1 MPLGE
6 RSVGQS
12 GAGLLLDVRSPRRE
26 RATGSAAP
34 LQRGETAVTD
44 LSVEV
49 VQTSSL
55 GDRSYLAHDGQV
67 AVVIDPQRDID
78 RILALAGSLGVRIT
92 HVAETHLHN
101 DYVSGGLA
109 LAKLTGAAYLVAA
122 DDHVA
127 FDRRAVTDGDEIT
140 ISRRMRVRVVA
151 TPGHTFHHLS
161 YVLDDTGGPIG
172 VFTGGSLL
180 FGTTGRTDLL
190 GKRHAHTLAEHQHA
204 SARRL
209 ADLLPDGA
217 HVWPTHGFG
226 SFCSAT
232 QSDAPESTIGRERTA
247 NPALRL
253 ETGDFVQQ
261 TLAGLDAYP
270 AYYAH
275 MGARNTAGAD
285 LIDLT
290 PVAVADPAEL
300 AQRIADG
307 EWVVDLRSRK
317 AFTHRHL
324 AGTLSFGLDGPMST
338 WLGWMAPWGAPITL
352 LGDSDQQ
359 VADAQRELARI
370 GIDRPA
376 AAATGGPEQWSG
388 GDDTRLADLT
398 TATFADLAT
407 ARTGTPPHDLPRV
420 DVLLDVRMT
429 NEWRAG
435 HIDGAIHIPLPDL
448 PQRLADVPAGAVWVH
463 CGSGYRAAAASSLLQ
478 RAGRQA
484 VHIDDA
490 YPAAADAGLPV
501 VTGN

>member
-1 MPLGE
+1 MTELN
-6 RSVGQS
+6 
-12 GAGLLLDVRSPRRE
+12 
-26 RATGSAAP
+26 
-34 LQRGETAVTD
+34 
-44 LSVEV
+44 VEV

-55 GDRSYLAHDGQV
+55 GDRSYLAHDGRV
-67 AVVIDPQRDID
+67 AIVVDPQRDID
-78 RILALAGSLGVRIT
+78 RILAVAGGLGLRIT

-109 LAKLTGAAYLVAA
+109 LAKLTGATYLVAA
-122 DDHVA
+122 DDEAGFARRPVA
-127 FDRRAVTDGDEIT
+127 DGDEIT
-140 ISRRMRVRVVA
+140 VSDRMRLRIVA

-161 YVLDDTGGPIG
+161 YVLDGDVGPIG

-190 GKRHAHTLAEHQHA
+190 GKQHAHTLAEHQHA
-204 SARRL
+204 SIRRL

-217 HVWPTHGFG
+217 QVWPTHGFG

-253 ETGDFVQQ
+253 ETGDFVEQ

-290 PVAVADPAEL
+290 PVAAADPAEL
-300 AQRIADG
+300 AARIAAG
-307 EWVVDLRSRK
+307 EWVVDLRNRK
-317 AFTHRHL
+317 AFAHRHL
-324 AGTLSFGLDGPMST
+324 TGTLSFGLDGPMST

-352 LGDSDQQ
+352 LGDSEQQ

-376 AAATGGPEQWSG
+376 ATATGDPEQWAG
-388 GDDTRLADLT
+388 GDDTRLTELT
-398 TATFADLAT
+398 TATFADLAA
-407 ARTGTPPHDLPRV
+407 ARTGTPPHGLPGV
-420 DVLLDVRMT
+420 DVLLDVRMS
-429 NEWRAG
+429 NEWRTD
-435 HIDGAIHIPLPDL
+435 HIDSAVHIPLPDL
-448 PQRLADVPAGAVWVH
+448 PHRLDDVPAGTVWVH
-463 CGSGYRAAAASSLLQ
+463 CGSGYRAAAATSLLQ
-478 RAGRQA
+478 RAGRRA
-484 VHIDDA
+484 VHLDDA
-490 YPAAADAGLPV
+490 YADAAGAGLPIV
-501 VTGN
+501 SGN

>member
-1 MPLGE
+1 MTE
-6 RSVGQS
+6 
-12 GAGLLLDVRSPRRE
+12 
-26 RATGSAAP
+26 
-34 LQRGETAVTD
+34 

-55 GDRSYLAHDGQV
+55 GDRSYLAHDGRV
-67 AVVIDPQRDID
+67 AIVVDPQRDID
-78 RILALAGSLGVRIT
+78 RILALAGRLGVSIT

-122 DDHVA
+122 DDEVG
-127 FDRRAVTDGDEIT
+127 FDRHPVTEGDEIT
-140 ISRRMRVRVVA
+140 VSTVIRLRVVA

-161 YVLDDTGGPIG
+161 YVLDGDTGPIG

-190 GKRHAHTLAEHQHA
+190 GKQHAHILAEHQHA

-217 HVWPTHGFG
+217 QVWPTHGFG

-253 ETGDFVQQ
+253 ETDDFVEQ

-270 AYYAH
+270 AFYAH

-290 PVAVADPAEL
+290 PVAAADPAEL
-300 AQRIADG
+300 AARIAAG
-307 EWVVDLRSRK
+307 EWVVDLRNRK
-317 AFTHRHL
+317 AFAHRHL
-324 AGTLSFGLDGPMST
+324 TGTLSFGLDGPMST

-352 LGDSDQQ
+352 LGDSAQH

-376 AAATGGPEQWSG
+376 AAATGSPEQWAG
-388 GDDTRLADLT
+388 GDDNRLAQLT
-398 TATFADLAT
+398 AATFTDLAA
-407 ARTGTPPHDLPRV
+407 ARTGTPPHGLRAV
-420 DVLLDVRMT
+420 DVLLDVRMS
-429 NEWRAG
+429 NEWRTD
-435 HIDGAIHIPLPDL
+435 HIDGATHIPLPDL
-448 PQRLADVPAGAVWVH
+448 ANRLAAVPAGTVWVH
-463 CGSGYRAAAASSLLQ
+463 CGSGYRAAAATSLLQ
-478 RAGRQA
+478 RAGRQV

-490 YPAAADAGLPV
+490 YPNAAAAGLPIV
-501 VTGN
+501 PGN

>member
-1 MPLGE
+1 M
-6 RSVGQS
+6 
-12 GAGLLLDVRSPRRE
+12 
-26 RATGSAAP
+26 T
-34 LQRGETAVTD
+34 TIH
-44 LSVEV
+44 VEV
-49 VQTSSL
+49 VETSSL
-55 GDRSYLAHDGQV
+55 GDRSYLAHDGRV
-67 AVVIDPQRDID
+67 ALVVDPQRDID
-78 RILALAGSLGVRIT
+78 RILALAGRLGVRIT

-109 LAKLTGAAYLVAA
+109 LARLTGAAYLVAGA
-122 DDHVA
+122 DTVGFERLPVA
-127 FDRRAVTDGDEIT
+127 DGDEIT
-140 ISRRMRVRVVA
+140 LSDTMRVQAVA

-161 YVLDDTGGPIG
+161 YILTGPDGPEG

-190 GKRHAHTLAEHQHA
+190 GAEHAHTLAHHQHA

-217 HVWPTHGFG
+217 HIWPTHGFG

-232 QSDAPESTIGRERTA
+232 QSDAPASTIGRERQA
-247 NPALRL
+247 NAALRL
-253 ETGDFVQQ
+253 EADDFVSQ

-275 MGARNTAGAD
+275 MGARNGGGAD

-290 PVAVADPAEL
+290 PVRAADA
-300 AQRIADG
+300 AQLRERIEAG

-317 AFTHRHL
+317 AFATRHL

-352 LGDSDQQ
+352 LGESAEQ
-359 VADAQRELARI
+359 VVAAQRELARI

-376 AAATGGPEQWSG
+376 AAATGTPEQWAG
-388 GDDTRLADLT
+388 GEQARLAELT
-398 TATFADLAT
+398 VAAFTDLAA
-407 ARTGTPPHDLPRV
+407 ARAGRTVRDLPAP
-420 DVLLDVRMT
+420 DVVLDVRMT

-435 HIDGAIHIPLPDL
+435 HLDGAVHIPLPDL
-448 PQRLADVPAGAVWVH
+448 PHRLADVPDGTVWVH
-463 CGSGYRAAAASSLLQ
+463 CGSGYRAAAATSLLQ
-478 RAGRQA
+478 RAGRTV

-490 YPAAADAGLPV
+490 YADAAGAGLTITAPE
-501 VTGN
+501 N

>member
-1 MPLGE
+1 MTE
-6 RSVGQS
+6 V
-12 GAGLLLDVRSPRRE
+12 
-26 RATGSAAP
+26 
-34 LQRGETAVTD
+34 
-44 LSVEV
+44 SVEV

-55 GDRSYLAHDGQV
+55 GDRSYLAHDGRV
-67 AVVIDPQRDID
+67 AIVVDPQRDID
-78 RILALAGSLGVRIT
+78 RILALAGRLGVRIT
-92 HVAETHLHN
+92 HVAETHVHN

-109 LAKLTGAAYLVAA
+109 LARLTGAAYLVAA
-122 DDHVA
+122 DDEVG
-127 FDRRAVTDGDEIT
+127 FERRPVTDGDEISVSAR
-140 ISRRMRVRVVA
+140 IRLRVVA

-161 YVLDDTGGPIG
+161 YVLDDTGVPVG

-190 GKRHAHTLAEHQHA
+190 GKQHAHTLAEHQHA
-204 SARRL
+204 SVRRL

-217 HVWPTHGFG
+217 QVWPTHGFG

-253 ETGDFVQQ
+253 ETDDFVEQN
-261 TLAGLDAYP
+261 LAALDAYP

-290 PVAVADPAEL
+290 PVTAADPAEL
-300 AQRIADG
+300 AARIAAG

-317 AFTHRHL
+317 AFAHRHL
-324 AGTLSFGLDGPMST
+324 TGTLSFGLDGPMST
-338 WLGWMAPWGAPITL
+338 WLAWMAPWGAPITL
-352 LGDSDQQ
+352 LGDNPEQ

-376 AAATGGPEQWSG
+376 AAATGDPGQWAG
-388 GDDTRLADLT
+388 GHEARLAALA
-398 TATFADLAT
+398 TATFADLAA
-407 ARTGTPPHDLPRV
+407 ARTGTPPHGLPAV
-420 DVLLDVRMT
+420 DVLLDVRMS
-429 NEWRAG
+429 NEWRTD

-448 PQRLADVPAGAVWVH
+448 PARLADVPAGTVWVH
-463 CGSGYRAAAASSLLQ
+463 CGSGYRAAAATSLLQ
-478 RAGRQA
+478 RAGRQV

-490 YPAAADAGLPV
+490 YPTAADAGLPIV
-501 VTGN
+501 AGT

>member
-1 MPLGE
+1 
-6 RSVGQS
+6 
-12 GAGLLLDVRSPRRE
+12 
-26 RATGSAAP
+26 
-34 LQRGETAVTD
+34 
-44 LSVEV
+44 
-49 VQTSSL
+49 
-55 GDRSYLAHDGQV
+55 
-67 AVVIDPQRDID
+67 
-78 RILALAGSLGVRIT
+78 
-92 HVAETHLHN
+92 
-101 DYVSGGLA
+101 
-109 LAKLTGAAYLVAA
+109 
-122 DDHVA
+122 
-127 FDRRAVTDGDEIT
+127 
-140 ISRRMRVRVVA
+140 MRLRVVA

-161 YVLDDTGGPIG
+161 YVLDGPDGPVG

-190 GKRHAHTLAEHQHA
+190 GQQHAHTLAEHQHA

-253 ETGDFVQQ
+253 ETDDFVQQ
-261 TLAGLDAYP
+261 TLAGLDAFP

-290 PVAVADPAEL
+290 PAAVADPAEL
-300 AQRIADG
+300 ARRIADG

-317 AFTHRHL
+317 AFAQRHL
-324 AGTLSFGLDGPMST
+324 TGTLSFGLDGPMST
-338 WLGWMAPWGAPITL
+338 WLGWLAPWGAAITL
-352 LGDSDQQ
+352 LGTSEQQ

-376 AAATGGPEQWSG
+376 ATATGTPERWA
-388 GDDTRLADLT
+388 GDDATRLTDLT
-398 TATFADLAT
+398 TATFADLAA
-407 ARTGTPPHDLPRV
+407 ARTGTPPHGLPGV

-429 NEWRAG
+429 NEWRTD

-448 PQRLADVPAGAVWVH
+448 PQRLSEIPAGTVWVH
-463 CGSGYRAAAASSLLQ
+463 CGSGYRAAAATSLMA
-478 RAGRQA
+478 RAGREV

-490 YPAAADAGLPV
+490 YPTAADAGLPIV
-501 VTGN
+501 AGSRPERATV